1 MITDTN
7 FNYKK
12 TTFSLLCSLSLL
24 FFSGYTSFAQ
34 KDNKSKENSNYSVA
48 AYVWPSCHDEEMSRE
63 ARNNDKMKFYIMW
76 ANHDVPGNM
85 WNHYR
90 YKTDSL
96 LWQGEVDWDN
106 FKIIVARVIKQ
117 YFSFITFK

>member
-1 MITDTN
+1 M
-7 FNYKK
+7 
-12 TTFSLLCSLSLL
+12 
-24 FFSGYTSFAQ
+24 
-34 KDNKSKENSNYSVA
+34 
-48 AYVWPSCHDEEMSRE
+48 WPSCHDEEMSRE